1 MDKIT
6 AQFNRKNKQDKIFK
20 IQFAKEIKAW
30 QHIKN
35 AIKVIALV
43 GLVILAVLNGNK

>member
-1 MDKIT
+1 MDKSI
-6 AQFNRKNKQDKIFK
+6 AQFNRKSKRDKIWK
-20 IQFAKEIKAW
+20 IQFARQIKAW

-43 GLVILAVLNGNK
+43 GLVILAVNI